1 MYRAL
6 LLVVLL
12 SLGGCGIL
20 DRKPSLDVVGD
31 SAKVQQATASSAAQA
46 DEIGEVV
53 TINETINE
61 DGLDP
66 WMWLLIGML
75 LPMPKF
81 MKVIF

>member
-1 MYRAL
+1 VLIRVILLTL
-6 LLVVLL
+6 LLT
-12 SLGGCGIL
+12 GCGL
-20 DRKPSLDVVGD
+20 FSDKPSLDVAGD
-31 SAKVQQATASSAAQA
+31 NAQIQQATGGSTASAETIEA
-46 DEIGEVV
+46 V
-53 TINETINE
+53 TTINE

>member
-1 MYRAL
+1 L
-6 LLVVLL
+6 F
-12 SLGGCGIL
+12 S
-20 DRKPSLDVVGD
+20 DKPSLDVAGD
-31 SAKVQQATASSAAQA
+31 NAQIQQATGGSTASAENIEA
-46 DEIGEVV
+46 V
-53 TINETINE
+53 TTINE

>member
-1 MYRAL
+1 MKIFILAATL
-6 LLVVLL
+6 MLA
-12 SLGGCGIL
+12 SCGL
-20 DRKPSLDVVGD
+20 FGSKPNLDVTGD
-31 SAKVQQATASSAAQA
+31 NAQVQQATAGSTASAEQI
-46 DEIGEVV
+46 ENV
-53 TINETINE
+53 TTVNE

>member
-1 MYRAL
+1 MKVFILATVL
-6 LLVVLL
+6 LL
-12 SLGGCGIL
+12 SSCGL
-20 DRKPSLDVVGD
+20 FGSKPNLDVSGD
-31 SAKVQQATASSAAQA
+31 NAQVQQATAGSTASAENIEA
-46 DEIGEVV
+46 V
-53 TINETINE
+53 TTINE